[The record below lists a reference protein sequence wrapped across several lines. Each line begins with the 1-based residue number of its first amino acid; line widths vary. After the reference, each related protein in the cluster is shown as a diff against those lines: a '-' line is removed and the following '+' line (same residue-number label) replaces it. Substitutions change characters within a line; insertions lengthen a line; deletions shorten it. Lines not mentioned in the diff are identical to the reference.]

1 MARMRKKK
9 NLVSRTEACA
19 EHFFEEPK
27 DNRGKWREACGM
39 PSDCRMFVE
48 IGCGKGSFS
57 EQMARKYPDV
67 CYVAIEREPSCCLL
81 AMEKAQRED
90 LKNLFF
96 IRGDAQGL
104 LEFFAEGEVDRIFI
118 NFCDPW
124 TRQNKPKRR
133 LTYRAFLDMYRRV
146 MVPGGVI
153 EFKTDNDPLFDF
165 TLEEMEAAGWET
177 TCVTAYSGS
186 RRR

>member
-57 EQMARKYPDV
+57 EQMARKYLM
-67 CYVAIEREPSCCLL
+67 C
-81 AMEKAQRED
+81 AMLRSS
-90 LKNLFF
+90 
-96 IRGDAQGL
+96 
-104 LEFFAEGEVDRIFI
+104 V
-118 NFCDPW
+118 
-124 TRQNKPKRR
+124 
-133 LTYRAFLDMYRRV
+133 
-146 MVPGGVI
+146 
-153 EFKTDNDPLFDF
+153 
-165 TLEEMEAAGWET
+165 
-177 TCVTAYSGS
+177 S
-186 RRR
+186 RRAAFSRWKKHSARA

>member
-67 CYVAIEREPSCCLL
+67 CYVVLPSRDGKST
-81 AMEKAQRED
+81 A
-90 LKNLFF
+90 
-96 IRGDAQGL
+96 RGPEESFL
-104 LEFFAEGEVDRIFI
+104 Y
-118 NFCDPW
+118 PW
-124 TRQNKPKRR
+124 
-133 LTYRAFLDMYRRV
+133 
-146 MVPGGVI
+146 
-153 EFKTDNDPLFDF
+153 
-165 TLEEMEAAGWET
+165 
-177 TCVTAYSGS
+177 
-186 RRR
+186 